1 MFTSSKFVALPV
13 TLALAAA
20 PLAAERTLRVDFP
33 AESPVT
39 VVAADWG
46 ASDASPRGG
55 ALVVDLHTTL
65 RLRNSS
71 PAGIRGITLLVLA
84 QEVTPGGKASVAVP
98 SLNVPPGETFPV
110 RIDLRLLRPL
120 QTPAGPLV
128 RVELD
133 GVLFDDLTFYGPDR
147 LNSRRSMTAW
157 EIEARRDRR
166 YFKSVLAARGPEGL
180 REEILTSLAR
190 QAERPHL
197 DVQVSRR
204 GRATNLPPGR
214 PLEFAFLRFPDSP
227 IEPLAGMARL
237 SGQEASEATLEVRN
251 RSARAIRYFEIG
263 WIVQDRL
270 GREYL
275 AGSVPAET
283 ALPPGE
289 TSHVST
295 DTTLRFARPLAVEAM
310 KGFVSKV
317 EFDDG
322 ELWIPSR
329 PHLAGQHLDRLVAP
343 SPEEQRLTNLYR
355 KKGLDALIEELN
367 RF

>member
-1 MFTSSKFVALPV
+1 
-13 TLALAAA
+13 
-20 PLAAERTLRVDFP
+20 
-33 AESPVT
+33 
-39 VVAADWG
+39 
-46 ASDASPRGG
+46 
-55 ALVVDLHTTL
+55 
-65 RLRNSS
+65 
-71 PAGIRGITLLVLA
+71 
-84 QEVTPGGKASVAVP
+84 
-98 SLNVPPGETFPV
+98 
-110 RIDLRLLRPL
+110 
-120 QTPAGPLV
+120 
-128 RVELD
+128 
-133 GVLFDDLTFYGPDR
+133 
-147 LNSRRSMTAW
+147 
-157 EIEARRDRR
+157 
-166 YFKSVLAARGPEGL
+166 
-180 REEILTSLAR
+180 
-190 QAERPHL
+190 
-197 DVQVSRR
+197 
-204 GRATNLPPGR
+204 
-214 PLEFAFLRFPDSP
+214 
-227 IEPLAGMARL
+227 MARL

-289 TSHVST
+289 TSQVFT